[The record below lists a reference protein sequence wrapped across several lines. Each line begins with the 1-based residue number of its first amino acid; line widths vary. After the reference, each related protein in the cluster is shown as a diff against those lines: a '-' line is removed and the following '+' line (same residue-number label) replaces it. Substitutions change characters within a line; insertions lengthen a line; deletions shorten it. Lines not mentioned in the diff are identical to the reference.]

1 MIGSWTFLG
10 DATRFSRPA
19 TGLSGDALIDG
30 DRLTADW
37 SLSRPTVYPY
47 GQWTQTL
54 LAFQRSADATAVDG
68 SQTAD
73 ITTVGAAL
81 DGQLEFEKTREL
93 GGLYQLRPRAKLL
106 VREPFSSAQPAVFE
120 SSESGT
126 ESIAALYAN
135 QSIDGRDFVG
145 DTAQLTLGV

>member
-1 MIGSWTFLG
+1 MRFARQPALSAHYAAPLGDWQLDFLG

-30 DRLTADW
+30 DRFTADW

-47 GQWTQTL
+47 GQWTPTL
-54 LAFQRSADATAVDG
+54 LAFQRSADATTVDG

-81 DGQLEFEKTREL
+81 DGQL
-93 GGLYQLRPRAKLL
+93 
-106 VREPFSSAQPAVFE
+106 
-120 SSESGT
+120 
-126 ESIAALYAN
+126 
-135 QSIDGRDFVG
+135 
-145 DTAQLTLGV
+145 